1 MLGRRKGYE
10 VMSKAIKQKP
20 FLFFL
25 LFTFLISCIA
35 GFPTVF
41 IPGKFEGL
49 AYLSNFGPA
58 LGALIVVDIAEGLD
72 GVKKLIRSLFQW
84 RVKYVW
90 YLAVLLGPALTMVF
104 AVLLYNA
111 FIGNGSAQSLNDWLS
126 AFPQHLIVIVSV
138 FIFMMVGI
146 WGEEIGWRGFAL
158 PKLQK
163 AYHPLLASLILGAIW
178 AVWHLPLFFIEG
190 SPQAQIGMPYFFLA
204 TLGYSILYSW
214 IYNGSR
220 ESLFMIWLLH
230 SMNNATVSY
239 IMLFF
244 KPLINE
250 PVFSLAV
257 LGLFDILVILLTK
270 FTLLY
275 QEEVEGIIYGK

>member
-1 MLGRRKGYE
+1 MK
-10 VMSKAIKQKP
+10 KAIEHRP
-20 FLFFL
+20 FLYFL
-25 LFTFLISCIA
+25 IFTFAISWFT

-41 IPGKFEGL
+41 VPGKFEDL
-49 AYLSNFGPA
+49 SYLSNFGPA
-58 LGALIVVDIAEGLD
+58 LGALIVIGIVEGSD
-72 GVKKLIRSLFQW
+72 GIKRLIRSLFQW
-84 RVKYVW
+84 RVKFVW
-90 YLAVLLGPALTMVF
+90 YLVVLLGPALMMVT
-104 AVLLYNA
+104 AVVLYYL
-111 FIGNGSAQSLNDWLS
+111 FTGNGLARNSNNWFSAL
-126 AFPQHLIVIVSV
+126 PQHLLMVVSI
-138 FIFMMVGI
+138 FIFMMIGI

-158 PKLQK
+158 PRLQK
-163 AYHPLLASLILGAIW
+163 KYHPLLASLILGAIW

-190 SPQAQIGMPYFFLA
+190 SQQAQLGMTYFLLA

-214 IYNGSR
+214 IYNGSK

-239 IMLFF
+239 TMLYF

-270 FTLLY
+270 STLLY
-275 QEEVEGIIYGK
+275 RGEAQGIIYGNQSI